1 MIARDGIESG
11 ASEAQWYDSESNECR
26 APEGESCGPYTWIV
40 WADMTKAN
48 CGMPVCDSK
57 GQIRVCDCRAARN
70 IVGRR
75 PY

>member
-1 MIARDGIESG
+1 MIARDGVESG
-11 ASEAQWYDSESNECR
+11 ASEAQWHDYESNECR
-26 APEGESCGPYTWIV
+26 APEGESCSPYTQIV

-48 CGMPVCDSK
+48 CGMTVCDSE
-57 GQIRVCDCRAARN
+57 GQIWVCDCEPAGN